1 MRLNQAQ
8 LTPHLAKGLQPL
20 YVLVGNEPLA
30 KRETLDAIRLAARQQ
45 GYEER
50 NSLIAERYF
59 NWQQLEQYGQSISLF
74 ATLRLLEIQIPTGK
88 PGVDG
93 GKALKALANQP
104 IPDTTVIII
113 LPSLERE
120 TKNSAWFTSLEKS
133 AAVIT
138 LNEVSAN
145 ALPPWISNRLTAQ
158 KQSADEET
166 LLFLANQVEG
176 NLLAAN
182 QEIQKLGLLYPEGP
196 LTNEQVKE
204 AVLSVSRYDAFQL
217 GEAVLSGDTPRT
229 VRVLQ
234 GLQDE
239 GEQPLAVMNPLLWS
253 FKPLAQLKLAQ
264 TRGESMDQAMKR
276 ARIFGSKQALVK
288 RALSKLSLR
297 QIEATLQK
305 LAEIDQSAKGV
316 MQGDPW
322 LEISRLCF
330 GLSKLCAR

>member
-8 LTPHLAKGLQPL
+8 VTQHLSKGLQPL
-20 YVLVGNEPLA
+20 YVLVGSEPLA
-30 KRETLDAIRLAARQQ
+30 KREVLDALRATAKSH

-50 NSLIAERYF
+50 TTLIAERYF
-59 NWQQLEQYGQSISLF
+59 NWQEIEHYGQTTSLF
-74 ATLRLLEIQIPTGK
+74 ASLRLLEIQIPNGK

-93 GKALKALANQP
+93 GKTIKALAQSP
-104 IPDTTVIII
+104 IPDTTVVII
-113 LPSLERE
+113 LPALERDA
-120 TKNSAWFTSLEKS
+120 KNSAWYKSLES
-133 AAVIT
+133 NAVVIPI
-138 LNEVSAN
+138 NEVSIGQ
-145 ALPPWISNRLTAQ
+145 LPQWIANRLSQ
-158 KQSADEET
+158 HKQIADEDT
-166 LLFLANQVEG
+166 LVFLANQVEG

-182 QEIQKLGLLYPEGP
+182 QEIQKLSLLYPEGQ
-196 LTNEQVKE
+196 LSLEDVKNS
-204 AVLSVSRYDAFQL
+204 VLSVSRYDAFQL

-239 GEQPLAVMNPLLWS
+239 GEQPLAVMNPLLWNL
-253 FKPLAQLKLAQ
+253 KPLAQLKLAQ
-264 TRGESMDQAMKR
+264 MRGENIDQAMTR
-276 ARIFGSKQALVK
+276 ARIFGQKQALFK

-305 LAEIDQSAKGV
+305 LADIDQKAKGV
-316 MQGDPW
+316 MLGDPW